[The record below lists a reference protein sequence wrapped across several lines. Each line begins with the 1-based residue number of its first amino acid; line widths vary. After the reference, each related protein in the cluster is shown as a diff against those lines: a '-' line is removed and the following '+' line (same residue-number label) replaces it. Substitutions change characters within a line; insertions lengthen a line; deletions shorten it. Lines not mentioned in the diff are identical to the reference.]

1 MDDKKLVL
9 QMEFSRKEV
18 NGVCF
23 LTGEDI
29 TEADWEKMTEKPIV
43 LNINNLPAADS
54 DDKKQL
60 TIAMVFLA
68 ICQYREL

>member
-43 LNINNLPAADS
+43 LNINNLPADS

-68 ICQYREL
+68 IGQYKEL

>member
-23 LTGEDI
+23 FPGEDI
-29 TEADWEKMTEKPIV
+29 WEKMTEKPIV
-43 LNINNLPAADS
+43 LNINNLPADS
-54 DDKKQL
+54 SDKKQL

-68 ICQYREL
+68 IGQYKEL